1 MPASHVR
8 MAGWIPGFQ
17 SAFLLMCLKLQHPH
31 GPIRTKFLA
40 PDIGMV
46 QLWLLQAFDISAPS
60 HFAFQINLKSELH
73 ALLILLT
80 ILSWCLLY
88 TMCLTHQV
96 QGYQKKV
103 MNWRLKPKILAIHC
117 IFWGFLCGPKA
128 FHLLTV
134 IVYNPYLNFRYFIFY
149 TT

>member
-1 MPASHVR
+1 
-8 MAGWIPGFQ
+8 
-17 SAFLLMCLKLQHPH
+17 MCLKLQHPH

-73 ALLILLT
+73 ALLKL
-80 ILSWCLLY
+80 
-88 TMCLTHQV
+88 M
-96 QGYQKKV
+96 
-103 MNWRLKPKILAIHC
+103 
-117 IFWGFLCGPKA
+117 
-128 FHLLTV
+128 LTV
-134 IVYNPYLNFRYFIFY
+134 YNVFDTPSSGVPEKGYEL